1 MTIRRKVISL
11 VPIPKFARVRGRL
24 GANFGIEGHWQL
36 VTLVPVRTRSSPS
49 NGRHDVSELRVRGT
63 RMRIVYA
70 LVLIAGLGAVI
81 VDHLTSPSSAR
92 AVSPEDFA
100 GACAPCGAPCPSAQK
115 K

>member
-1 MTIRRKVISL
+1 M
-11 VPIPKFARVRGRL
+11 RL
-24 GANFGIEGHWQL
+24 
-36 VTLVPVRTRSSPS
+36 
-49 NGRHDVSELRVRGT
+49 
-63 RMRIVYA
+63 VYA